1 MKVQTKD
8 TTTKKLKKSIKKK
21 ESGAQSKVKY
31 PILKQSNKKS
41 KLFKIFLNTL
51 LNYIQ
56 IFKLISKIS
65 LR

>member
-8 TTTKKLKKSIKKK
+8 APTKKLKKSIKKK
-21 ESGAQSKVKY
+21 ESAAQSKVKY
-31 PILKQSNKKS
+31 LVLKQSNKKS
-41 KLFKIFLNTL
+41 KHFKIFLNTL

-56 IFKLISKIS
+56 IFKLISKIN